1 VAAALFA
8 LASFGM
14 AVRLFTDPPRPL
26 ADQV

>member
-14 AVRLFTDPPRPL
+14 AVRFFTAPPRPL